1 MTSPSRKPRSVVS
14 NSSPLIHLARI
25 GRLELLQKLFQ
36 EVVIPLA
43 VYREVVVEGRG
54 KPGADLVQ
62 SAPWIRVKQLRDQ
75 ALKQSLTLVLDEG
88 EAEAI
93 ALAVE
98 EHAELV
104 LLDEREACV
113 IAKRLGLKVTGTL
126 GVIVKA
132 RKLNLV
138 KNVREELDKLKATGF
153 RIAPELEELIL
164 RAAGEEADR
173 LPGS

>member
-1 MTSPSRKPRSVVS
+1 MTSPSQRLRPVVS

-25 GRLELLQKLFQ
+25 SRLELLQELFQ
-36 EVVIPLA
+36 EVVIPPA

-62 SAPWIRVKQLRDQ
+62 SASWIKVEQLRDQ
-75 ALKQSLTLVLDEG
+75 ALKRSLTLILDEG

-98 EHAELV
+98 KRAELV
-104 LLDEREACV
+104 LLDEREARV

-132 RKLNLV
+132 KRLNLLNSV
-138 KNVREELDKLKATGF
+138 KEELEKLKATGF
-153 RIAPELEELIL
+153 RIAPELEELVL
-164 RAAGEEADR
+164 EAAGERVDQQLE
-173 LPGS
+173 S